1 VTKNDF
7 YECVMEA
14 YRPAEA
20 LIRMVPADKLEW
32 RPGAKFMSLGQLICH
47 LGDGMGAEMRCLFTG
62 QWPYTMEQMGEMM
75 KLENYPSCTVAEAWK
90 KLEKDKTVLREF
102 LGSISE
108 EDFTN
113 KVVSTPWG
121 MGGKMER
128 MAISFREHFTNHKM
142 QLFTYLKL
150 LGLPVD
156 TGTLY
161 FGQSAG

>member
-1 VTKNDF
+1 MTKNDF